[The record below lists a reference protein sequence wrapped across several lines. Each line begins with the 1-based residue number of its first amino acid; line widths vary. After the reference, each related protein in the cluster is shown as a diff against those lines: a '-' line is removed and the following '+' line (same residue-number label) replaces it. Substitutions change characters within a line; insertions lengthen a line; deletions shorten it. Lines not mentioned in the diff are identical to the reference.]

1 MTSVV
6 VKNVVVM
13 APDAFLDQC
22 HSTSATSY
30 GWFGSPRISFS
41 IDLPSSSD
49 DKPPTSSESATPPPS
64 KLISSSSSV
73 SLLDFEF
80 CPEDSVSMFPADEL
94 ISEGKL
100 VPLHLRSNHQ
110 EVVLENV
117 SESLDPH
124 EDEDEEGM
132 VTFVEE
138 NGVTSVSPKA
148 PKCSSRWKEFLG
160 LKKAAVLNNNKQVQI
175 RNLTKSGTGSGS
187 RSLKHF
193 LHRNS
198 KPTNPNLNDSLS
210 SLVPLLRC
218 DSDSNVDHT
227 PAPLASALPSRRSV
241 DREKSQKPAQIPCPK
256 NQPTKL
262 RVPSKPSR
270 KIPDPTR
277 PLPDYP
283 VVRSG
288 RSQMRHA
295 TDSTISPRGVSVD
308 SPRMNSSGKIVFQ
321 NLGRSSSSP
330 STYGAGPRTKSRAME
345 RSYSSSVRI
354 TPVLNVPVCSL
365 RGSSKSVFGLFSQQ
379 KKDSKKDLPSSSSS
393 SSSSSGNNRSVCK
406 IEKQ

>member
-1 MTSVV
+1 
-6 VKNVVVM
+6 M

-22 HSTSATSY
+22 QSTSATSY
-30 GWFGSPRISFS
+30 GWFGSPRVSFS
-41 IDLPSSSD
+41 IDLPSASD
-49 DKPPTSSESATPPPS
+49 DKPPTSSVSAPPPS
-64 KLISSSSSV
+64 NTSSSV

-94 ISEGKL
+94 ISGGRL
-100 VPLHLRSNHQ
+100 VPLHLRPNHP
-110 EVVLENV
+110 EIGIENV
-117 SESLDPH
+117 SESLDLH
-124 EDEDEEGM
+124 EDEEEEGM
-132 VTFVEE
+132 VTVVEE

-160 LKKAAVLNNNKQVQI
+160 LKKAVVLNNNKQDQI
-175 RNLTKSGTGSGS
+175 HKLTKSGTGSGS

-198 KPTNPNLNDSLS
+198 KPTSPISNDSS
-210 SLVPLLRC
+210 SSSVPLLLG
-218 DSDSNVDHT
+218 DSDSNVDPT
-227 PAPLASALPSRRSV
+227 PAPLASAVPCRRSV
-241 DREKSQKPAQIPCPK
+241 EREKSQKQAQIPCPK
-256 NQPTKL
+256 NPSTKF
-262 RVPSKPSR
+262 RVSSSLKPSR

-277 PLPDYP
+277 PLPDHP

-295 TDSTISPRGVSVD
+295 TESTISTRGVSVD

-330 STYGAGPRTKSRAME
+330 STYGSGPRAKSRAME

-365 RGSSKSVFGLFSQQ
+365 RGSSKSVFGMFSQQ
-379 KKDSKKDLPSSSSS
+379 KKDSKKELSSSS